1 MMNTYVIKF
10 ILMSELQ
17 LDVVFSTYCV
27 SLHIYVVHTPFMM
40 SLN

>member
-1 MMNTYVIKF
+1 MMITFVIKF

-27 SLHIYVVHTPFMM
+27 SLHI
-40 SLN
+40 

>member
-1 MMNTYVIKF
+1 MMITYVINF

-17 LDVVFSTYCV
+17 LDVFSLYCV
-27 SLHIYVVHTPFMM
+27 SLHIEVVHTPFMM